1 MALSGGVDSTVAAT
15 LIHRAIG
22 KNLFGIFVDNGVLR
36 KDEFEQVI
44 ESCKSIG
51 LNIKG
56 VDAKDY
62 FYKKLAGKSDPE
74 EKEKRL
80 EKVL

>member
-1 MALSGGVDSTVAAT
+1 M
-15 LIHRAIG
+15 
-22 KNLFGIFVDNGVLR
+22 LR

-56 VDAKDY
+56 VDAKDH
-62 FYKKLAGKSDPE
+62 FYTKLAGKSDPE
-74 EKEKRL
+74 EKRKIIGKCFIDIFDQEAHKIEDIEFLRTGHYL
-80 EKVL
+80 S